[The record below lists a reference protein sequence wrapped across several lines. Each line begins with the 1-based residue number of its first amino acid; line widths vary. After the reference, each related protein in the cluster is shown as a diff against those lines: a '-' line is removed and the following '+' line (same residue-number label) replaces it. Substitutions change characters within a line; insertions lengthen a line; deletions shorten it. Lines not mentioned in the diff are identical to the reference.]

1 MTRHGGMTMKRM
13 LTLFTLLVLT
23 LNLTACE
30 LVGGIFRVG
39 IWAGVIMV
47 LLILLVVWG
56 IARMFKR

>member
-1 MTRHGGMTMKRM
+1 MKRM